1 MTDTDAMAD
10 AQAMADTQAMA
21 EALGHPDAR
30 ELLRSAPLA
39 RLGCNGPDGLPRVI
53 PIGFYWNGEQLVV
66 CTATT
71 APKVRALTG
80 RPDVALTIDAGDSP
94 ATARSL
100 AVRGVATMETVDG
113 VPEEYLLA
121 ASTKSR
127 DGIDLAEFEPNV
139 RAMYDRMVR
148 ISIEPRWA
156 RSYHFG
162 QGRMPAFLTKL
173 ASDLGGGAQY
183 T

>member
-1 MTDTDAMAD
+1 MTDTHGV
-10 AQAMADTQAMA
+10 A
-21 EALGHPDAR
+21 EELGHPDAQ

-39 RLGCNGPDGLPRVI
+39 RLAYNGPDGLPRVI
-53 PIGFYWNGEQLVV
+53 PVGFYWTGTCIVV

-71 APKVRALTG
+71 SPKVRALTS

-100 AVRGVATMETVDG
+100 SVRGVAVLETVEG

-127 DGIDLAEFEPNV
+127 DETDSAEFERNV
-139 RAMYDRMVR
+139 RSFYDAMVR
-148 ISIEPRWA
+148 ISIEPSWA
-156 RSYHFG
+156 RFHHFG
-162 QGRMPAFLTKL
+162 QGRLPVFLAEL
-173 ASDLGGGAQY
+173 ASRAGGGG
-183 T
+183 